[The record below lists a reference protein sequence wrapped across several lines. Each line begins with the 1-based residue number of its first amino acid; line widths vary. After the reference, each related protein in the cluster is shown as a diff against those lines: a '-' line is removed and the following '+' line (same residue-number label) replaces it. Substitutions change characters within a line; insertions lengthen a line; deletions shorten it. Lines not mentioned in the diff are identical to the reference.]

1 MKTELNTINDC
12 AAEQLYPLPPKIT
25 AAFYLGLVV
34 KGNMVATRALPG
46 EVSGWLLVISERQD
60 YMISQAEFER
70 AQVELDVQRARV
82 KAVRGEGVDQTT
94 FMGAAVLLAIEKC
107 LGRKEAA

>member
-25 AAFYLGLVV
+25 AAFYLGLVA

-70 AQVELDVQRARV
+70 AQVELDVQRAHIIV
-82 KAVRGEGVDQTT
+82 ALHH
-94 FMGAAVLLAIEKC
+94 LLALIALLEVIAQKTQPPT
-107 LGRKEAA
+107 LHAP